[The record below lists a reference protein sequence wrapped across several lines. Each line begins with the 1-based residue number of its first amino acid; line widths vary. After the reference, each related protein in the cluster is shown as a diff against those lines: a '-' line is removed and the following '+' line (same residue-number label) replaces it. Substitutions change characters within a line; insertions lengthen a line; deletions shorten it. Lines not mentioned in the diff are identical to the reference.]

1 MCAVAAKSAF
11 LRLSTISRVRIRGS
25 EQRNTGRIAYV
36 EAAAGVVIVIAAW
49 MLDPVACAGM
59 EIAAPRVAVS
69 GLVEL
74 HHLLIEGGFRR
85 SSRDDSKIVQ
95 EEHDEEPADAGPVLQ
110 SFPEQH

>member
-1 MCAVAAKSAF
+1 LRPTAISASF
-11 LRLSTISRVRIRGS
+11 CPYRVEVEVHYRWHPLFGRRVRIRGS

-36 EAAAGVVIVIAAW
+36 EAATGAVTVIAAW

-59 EIAAPRVAVS
+59 EIGAPRAAVS

-85 SSRDDSKIVQ
+85 SSRDD
-95 EEHDEEPADAGPVLQ
+95 
-110 SFPEQH
+110 